1 METHRPSIYL
11 LDRFMRGETC
21 AEEEQHLLAWFRNP
35 ASREEILAFYRQKWQ
50 EAEGK
55 ELPAEVQSRMFNAIA
70 RRIREAEESRQPA
83 TRLIHPTLFRQLAGR
98 WSTYA
103 ALALLC
109 VGIGWAVYTYTHPAG
124 ATETPRLYTVY
135 AEKGQ
140 RAGITLPD
148 GTKVWLNSHTRLSYP
163 LDYGQKVR
171 TVRLAGE
178 AYFEV
183 AKDKKHPFVVKA
195 GEMEVE
201 ALGTAFNVKAYD
213 EDNHII
219 ATLFEGSIRTEANHK
234 TTLLQPN
241 QSVCF
246 DRNRRQIEVHSP
258 ENPSYARMWRD
269 NELAF
274 NGETLRDIAVLL
286 NRLYN
291 IEVKFESDKIKNYRF
306 SGVIKN
312 NSLDNVFE
320 IISLTA
326 PILYETRGDTI
337 LLREKRTRTTAGS
350 I

>member
-1 METHRPSIYL
+1 M
-11 LDRFMRGETC
+11 LDRFMRGETS
-21 AEEEQHLLAWFRNP
+21 AEEEQYLLAWFRNP
-35 ASREEILAFYRQKWQ
+35 ASRKEILAFYRQKWQ

-55 ELPAEVQSRMFNAIA
+55 ELPAEVQSRMFNAIT
-70 RRIREAEESRQPA
+70 RRIREAEEARQPA
-83 TRLIHPTLFRQLAGR
+83 ARHTLLRRLSRQ
-98 WSTYA
+98 WSSYA

-109 VGIGWAVYTYTHPAG
+109 VGIGWTVYTYTHPAG
-124 ATETPRLYTVY
+124 ATETPQLYTVC

-140 RAGITLPD
+140 RAGLTLPD
-148 GTKVWLNSHTRLSYP
+148 GTKVWLNSHTRLSYS
-163 LDYGQKVR
+163 LDYGQKER

-201 ALGTAFNVKAYD
+201 ALGTAFNVKAYE

-234 TTLLQPN
+234 TALLQPN

-246 DRNRRQIEVHSP
+246 DRNRRQIEVHRP
-258 ENPSYARMWRD
+258 ENPAYARMWRD

-326 PILYETRGDTI
+326 PILYEARGDTI
-337 LLREKRTRTTAGS
+337 LLREKGTRTTANGS
-350 I
+350 